1 MQTMGGSPNSNANMA
16 SLSILIAIQRARNE
30 AMVAS
35 WEDARVVAS
44 KVDNDGVEVCQW
56 NP

>member
-1 MQTMGGSPNSNANMA
+1 MKPW
-16 SLSILIAIQRARNE
+16 LP
-30 AMVAS
+30 V
-35 WEDARVVAS
+35 WEDARVVASKS